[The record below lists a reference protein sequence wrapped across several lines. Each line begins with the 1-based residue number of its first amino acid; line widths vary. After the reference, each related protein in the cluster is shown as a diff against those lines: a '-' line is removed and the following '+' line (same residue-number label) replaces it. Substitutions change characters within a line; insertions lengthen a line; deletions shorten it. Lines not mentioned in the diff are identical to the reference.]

1 MILISLLIVNS
12 HHEPPFAQGKPNSYP
27 SLTHQQQEAKIRILH
42 IGSSAKDLSPLDSQ
56 TLPSL
61 LSPNI
66 RQPFMS
72 STISSKPNVDNI
84 FGFPIDPQ
92 VLLTSVTQ
100 LFE

>member
-1 MILISLLIVNS
+1 MIPISPLILNS

-27 SLTHQQQEAKIRILH
+27 SLTHHQQETKMHMLH
-42 IGSSAKDLSPLDSQ
+42 IGSLAKDLSPLDSQ

-66 RQPFMS
+66 RQTFMS

-84 FGFPIDPQ
+84 LGCPINPQ
-92 VLLTSVTQ
+92 VLLTSITQ

>member
-1 MILISLLIVNS
+1 MIPLSPLILNS

-27 SLTHQQQEAKIRILH
+27 SLTHQQQETKMHTL
-42 IGSSAKDLSPLDSQ
+42 AKDLSPLDSQ

-66 RQPFMS
+66 RQTVMS

-84 FGFPIDPQ
+84 LGCPINPE
-92 VLLTSVTQ
+92 VLLTSITQ